1 MVWRTKISF
10 SYVARSGAEKI
21 IKNLKYA
28 VADARRCKDSEE
40 FGQAV
45 ILLGNCAGTVN
56 SEYTRILTA
65 YRHIAAEFRIH
76 IQASIKNTD
85 LTNSMRQLGKKI

>member
-40 FGQAV
+40 FGQ
-45 ILLGNCAGTVN
+45 G
-56 SEYTRILTA
+56 ILTA